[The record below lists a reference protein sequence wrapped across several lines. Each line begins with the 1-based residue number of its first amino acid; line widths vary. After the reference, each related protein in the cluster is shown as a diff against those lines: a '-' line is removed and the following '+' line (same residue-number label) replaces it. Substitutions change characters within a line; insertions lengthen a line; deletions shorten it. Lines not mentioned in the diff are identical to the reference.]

1 MATTIAKKRRQDT
14 LKRLTAADVMRWNA
28 ISIHAGAYAT
38 YAAEFLRTYGL
49 DTAPVTEDAG
59 RLIGVVSGADLFD
72 SWGRCRD
79 ERTKATTE
87 DPVWNKTN
95 AGIYPQLS
103 RQTVGQIMNPEVIC
117 VPLDAS
123 VAKVMES
130 FVKHKVRRLF
140 VTDAQGVLVGD
151 ISVFDL
157 LRALG
162 ECVAPK
168 RFHPRRPK

>member
-1 MATTIAKKRRQDT
+1 MATTIAKKSRHDT
-14 LKRLTAADVMRWNA
+14 LKRLTAADVVRWNA
-28 ISIHAGAYAT
+28 VSLQTSAYAT
-38 YAAEFLRTYGL
+38 YAADFLRTYGI
-49 DTAPVTEDAG
+49 DTAPVTDDTG

-72 SWGRCRD
+72 SWGRCLD
-79 ERTKATTE
+79 QRTKATTD

-95 AGIYPQLS
+95 AGIYPQWP
-103 RQTVGQIMNPEVIC
+103 RQTVGQIMNPDVIC

-123 VAKVMES
+123 IAKVMEG

-140 VTDAQGVLVGD
+140 VTDVHGILVGY